1 MRTIALSKRINIKQ
15 LLTALLLKL
24 YAPAVVV
31 IGYNSLKVS
40 ESINKTIFQTQNSEN
55 RLEYLFPRYQKL
67 LKLMS

>member
-31 IGYNSLKVS
+31 IGDNSLKVS

-67 LKLMS
+67 QSN